1 MLQVLSIIIFFQF
14 FLFFFFDFIF
24 IFYFYFYFHF
34 HFFLYTYFVFIFI
47 YLTFHDGARP
57 YLDFR
62 FRIKFCWF
70 PLKGFIKSHL
80 NVQKFFQI
88 YLKNIQAK
96 SIPDFPKN
104 NYRRLHFEQRPQPG
118 IFASSTT
125 TLLLYQISNMHFTTD
140 ATMKKKDTK
149 RRKQIRGPTKTN
161 TQERLE
167 TGISLGN
174 VFSSLL

>member
-1 MLQVLSIIIFFQF
+1 MEIFRVWIILGGNFPGGSYPGREFSGWQLSWVAIFRVGIAWVRIIAWGSLGGNFQGGSFMLQVLSIIIFFQF

-47 YLTFHDGARP
+47 YLIFHDGARP

-80 NVQKFFQI
+80 NV
-88 YLKNIQAK
+88 
-96 SIPDFPKN
+96 
-104 NYRRLHFEQRPQPG
+104 
-118 IFASSTT
+118 
-125 TLLLYQISNMHFTTD
+125 
-140 ATMKKKDTK
+140 
-149 RRKQIRGPTKTN
+149 
-161 TQERLE
+161 
-167 TGISLGN
+167 
-174 VFSSLL
+174 

>member
-1 MLQVLSIIIFFQF
+1 MQQFLDPSPRINLITTWCILAGIRWEGIFLDGNFSGVNYPWWKFSGCQLSWAGISRVAVILGGYFPGGNCLGENYYQGGSFMLQVLSIIIFFQF

-47 YLTFHDGARP
+47 YLIFHDGARP

-80 NVQKFFQI
+80 NV
-88 YLKNIQAK
+88 
-96 SIPDFPKN
+96 
-104 NYRRLHFEQRPQPG
+104 
-118 IFASSTT
+118 
-125 TLLLYQISNMHFTTD
+125 
-140 ATMKKKDTK
+140 
-149 RRKQIRGPTKTN
+149 
-161 TQERLE
+161 
-167 TGISLGN
+167 
-174 VFSSLL
+174 